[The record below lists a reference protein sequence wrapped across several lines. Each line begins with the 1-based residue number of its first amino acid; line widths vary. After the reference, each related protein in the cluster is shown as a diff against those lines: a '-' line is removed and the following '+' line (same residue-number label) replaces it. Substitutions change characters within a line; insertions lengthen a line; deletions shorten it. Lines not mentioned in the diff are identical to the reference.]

1 MSAPAVAAIAAS
13 PLPLD
18 ALFQVANACA
28 LAAWVALIAL
38 PRTRALRLAIGGGA
52 IGAMCV
58 LYAVLIPMHFLDV
71 PGGGFGSLPAVQRLF
86 ESPAVALA
94 GWLHFLAFDLFVG
107 LWIAKRA
114 DEIGVSRWLQA
125 PVLATTFMFGPI
137 GLLAFGAVLGAR
149 RLRGATPG
157 AA

>member
-1 MSAPAVAAIAAS
+1 VSAPAIAAS

-18 ALFQVANACA
+18 SLFQVANTAA
-28 LAAWVALIAL
+28 LLSWIALIVL
-38 PRTRALRLAIGGGA
+38 PRTRALSLAIGGGT

-58 LYAVLIPMHFLDV
+58 LYAVLIQMHFFDV

-114 DEIGVSRWLQA
+114 DAIGVSRWLQA

-137 GLLAFGAVLGAR
+137 GLLAFGAVLGVR
-149 RLRGATPG
+149 RLRGAPRG